1 MKKVILKRIKLDDA
15 PVGAPKVLD
24 YQETI
29 LGLITT
35 PKNPQAGASFEE
47 MVEAIP
53 LHAKVKA
60 YKMPEIGDGE
70 ILLED
75 ADHKAIVDR
84 LKGGKFMANSVEIY
98 EMIQS
103 VIDAETVEIEHQEA
117 G

>member
-1 MKKVILKRIKLDDA
+1 MKKVILKRIPLDNA
-15 PVGAPKVLD
+15 PIGAPKVLD

-53 LHAKVKA
+53 LHAKIKA

-75 ADHKAIVDR
+75 ADHKAVVAR
-84 LKGGKFMANSVEIY
+84 LKGGKFMANSLEIY

-103 VIDAETVEIEHQEA
+103 VIDAEAVEIDKKKA